1 MAKLNKKN
9 AQEEIETLR
18 KKLNTWAEQY
28 YAQDA
33 PSVEDAVYDQNYQKL
48 VELEKQFPELVTPD
62 SITQRVGGEIKS
74 DLGKV
79 EHQVP
84 MLSMGDV
91 FSKDELFEFDQRIQ
105 KLVGGPVA
113 YNVELKIDGLS
124 LSLEYVD
131 GKLIQASTRGN
142 GRIGEDVT
150 KNVQYIDDI
159 PKILPEKLTTEVRGE
174 CYMGKAAFLKLNTER
189 DENGEAIFANPR
201 NAAAGSLRQLDP
213 KVTKKRN
220 LSTFIYTW
228 VNPPKEITSQHQAIQ
243 QMSKLGFHT
252 NKTGRKLANLD
263 EVFAYID
270 EYTSKRDSLSY
281 GIDGI
286 VLKVDDLTLQK
297 QLGNTV
303 KVPRWEIAYKFPPE
317 EQETIVHEIV
327 WTVGRTGVVTPTAVM
342 DPVELAGTTV
352 SRAVLHNPDLLKQ
365 KDVRIGDTVKLHKAG
380 DIIPEISEVV
390 LSKRPANSQVY
401 EIPTE
406 CPSCGQSLVHLEG
419 EVALRCINPACP
431 AQIEEGIIHFA
442 SRPAMDIMGLGPKI
456 VRQLIQHDLVK
467 DVADLY
473 HLTAD
478 DLAELDHFGD
488 KSISNLLTAIDNS
501 RQNSVELLL
510 NGLGIDHVGAKAALL
525 IVQRFKNLN
534 KIMQASVSDLT
545 AIDTIGETI
554 AESITTYFAQAS
566 VQKLVQE
573 LIDSGVN
580 IDYLGEDVS
589 EEEIVDN
596 FFKNK
601 TVVLTGKLAHFTRSE
616 FTKKLESLGAKV
628 TSSVSKK
635 TDYVIYGTDAGSKL
649 TKAESLKIAL
659 LTEEEAV
666 SYTHLTLPT
675 NREV

>member
-213 KVTKKRN
+213 KVTK
-220 LSTFIYTW
+220 S
-228 VNPPKEITSQHQAIQ
+228 EI
-243 QMSKLGFHT
+243 
-252 NKTGRKLANLD
+252 
-263 EVFAYID
+263 
-270 EYTSKRDSLSY
+270 
-281 GIDGI
+281 
-286 VLKVDDLTLQK
+286 
-297 QLGNTV
+297 
-303 KVPRWEIAYKFPPE
+303 
-317 EQETIVHEIV
+317 
-327 WTVGRTGVVTPTAVM
+327 
-342 DPVELAGTTV
+342 
-352 SRAVLHNPDLLKQ
+352 
-365 KDVRIGDTVKLHKAG
+365 
-380 DIIPEISEVV
+380 
-390 LSKRPANSQVY
+390 
-401 EIPTE
+401 
-406 CPSCGQSLVHLEG
+406 
-419 EVALRCINPACP
+419 
-431 AQIEEGIIHFA
+431 
-442 SRPAMDIMGLGPKI
+442 
-456 VRQLIQHDLVK
+456 
-467 DVADLY
+467 
-473 HLTAD
+473 
-478 DLAELDHFGD
+478 
-488 KSISNLLTAIDNS
+488 
-501 RQNSVELLL
+501 
-510 NGLGIDHVGAKAALL
+510 
-525 IVQRFKNLN
+525 
-534 KIMQASVSDLT
+534 
-545 AIDTIGETI
+545 
-554 AESITTYFAQAS
+554 
-566 VQKLVQE
+566 
-573 LIDSGVN
+573 
-580 IDYLGEDVS
+580 
-589 EEEIVDN
+589 
-596 FFKNK
+596 
-601 TVVLTGKLAHFTRSE
+601 
-616 FTKKLESLGAKV
+616 
-628 TSSVSKK
+628 
-635 TDYVIYGTDAGSKL
+635 
-649 TKAESLKIAL
+649 
-659 LTEEEAV
+659 
-666 SYTHLTLPT
+666 
-675 NREV
+675 